1 MGFRI
6 ESVLDTNSRRFFID
20 YMFKCP
26 RCFTK
31 KRIDRF
37 FVEKRDNS
45 IVFVK
50 DRGCVLNHGSAQSRF

>member
-1 MGFRI
+1 LRCPRCGSEMCFKI
-6 ESVLDTNSRRFFID
+6 ESVLDTSNRSFFID

-31 KRIDRF
+31 IRIDRF
-37 FVEKRDNS
+37 FVEKRDGS

-50 DRGCVLNHGSAQSRF
+50 DRGWA

>member
-6 ESVLDTNSRRFFID
+6 ESVFDTNSRRFFID

-26 RCFTK
+26 KCFTK
-31 KRIDRF
+31 MRIDRV
-37 FVEKRDNS
+37 FVEKRDSS

-50 DRGCVLNHGSAQSRF
+50 DRGWVLYHGSAQSRF